1 MIPAANSMKS
11 NHSSSAT
18 TAPILGGA
26 NTNKELSKDNN
37 QTTSAATGEDAGSIT
52 MEHDAKPGENR
63 PEKSFKEPTNFNNRS
78 AITTH
83 TSSSEEQS
91 NAGSLERQSQ
101 EPKAQN
107 GPSRGDGR
115 PDNRSRDQNN
125 TTSTDDGKHKNDP
138 SSSGHSSLARN
149 QDRYSNG
156 HRNDRHRSQNTNTSS
171 RDHKDK
177 SGANDHRRPHPDITE
192 RSAGGDK
199 GGKDSAR
206 DKDGRSRAQEQRHK
220 DDRQSSQASRHNNQ
234 GRENQSKGQETKDK
248 GSQQND
254 SQTGEGARP
263 DPLSLLS
270 ITGRMGSLTPQKP
283 FFGNSR
289 VVEDFEKLNK
299 VGEGTYGVVYRARD
313 KKTDEI
319 VALKRIRMERE
330 NDGLPISSLREIKLL
345 KTLRHDNIV
354 LVRDVAVGNDLD
366 QIFLVMEYC
375 EQDMAAL
382 MDNLKK
388 PYSPAE
394 VKCLM
399 YQLLKGIEYCHD
411 HFVVHRDLKLSN
423 LLLNGQGILKIADF
437 GLARSFG
444 LPSRPMTPKVVT
456 LWYRAPELLFGDSNY
471 TTAVD
476 MWSAGCIFGEL
487 LKHAPLLP
495 GKVEKQQVDLII
507 ELLGT
512 PHEKI
517 WQGFNKLPMS
527 SIKLPEQRFNNLR
540 NKFPNITDAARSL
553 LSGLLTYDPKKRL
566 SVKQAL
572 AHPYFIESPPAKHPS
587 LLPTHPEV
595 RNAPITRNEENAKLK
610 RQAGREESESIG
622 NNKKRMS
629 QQKLTRMSE
638 AADVASGHVPHAQST
653 AGQVQKHTEEQID
666 SRHLDH
672 ISIHNPR
679 RILFLYGSQTGC
691 AQDVAENAA
700 REARRMHFSATV
712 SAMDDYDRSLLI
724 REQFVVFIASTT
736 GQGEE
741 PDNMKKFWKFLLR
754 KSHPSDALDHME
766 YTVFG
771 LGDSSYIKFN
781 WPAKKLYKRLLQ
793 LGATPFYEPAY
804 ADDQHYLGLDGTLG
818 PWLTGLWK
826 VALEKYP
833 IPAHLKIIPQ
843 DVIFQNSFS
852 LVFDSKDTPI
862 TDSQQQISV
871 TEPIIDFNK
880 EPGSFLATLM
890 GNNRITDPK
899 HSQDVRHI
907 EVLIKDPVFPGYHPG
922 DVLNLRPRN
931 LGKDVNEFLEYNG
944 WTNIAD
950 DPFTIIENLSDH
962 TLPKHIPRR
971 QTLRS
976 LLTNHLNVFSTPRT
990 SFFQLLV
997 HFTDNEDE
1005 KEKLREFV
1013 SPAGQDDLYTYS
1025 HRVRRTIFEV
1035 LKDFKD
1041 VKVPLNYLL
1050 DLFPVIMPR
1059 SFSIASAPLASVS
1072 EQHQQQLENGEA
1084 KNVKGNTGV
1093 IHTTN
1098 GDVALG
1104 DVEGEL
1110 EWKIDLCVAI
1120 VYYKTKLWKWRTGVC
1135 TKWLKSLQAAED
1147 IGNGAED
1154 PDSTIPSTPEGI
1166 QEPSQF
1172 WIRIQRGTLK
1182 LPKDPNSPLICIGPG
1197 TGVAPM
1203 RSFLHHRI
1211 YAQGATENVLFF
1223 GCRKREMDYH
1233 YREEWEEMERN
1244 GQLRVFAACSRD
1256 QEDKVY
1262 VQHLIEQQ
1270 APLVWGL
1277 LHEKRGTILL
1287 SGSSNRMPADVTRA
1301 LQRVISSQ
1309 GQISIEQASEYLNKV
1324 EKEGRFQQECW
1335 S

>member
-1 MIPAANSMKS
+1 MIPASSSMKS
-11 NHSSSAT
+11 NHPDSAT
-18 TAPILGGA
+18 VTTTATHPESVV
-26 NTNKELSKDNN
+26 NSNNEPSKDDI
-37 QTTSAATGEDAGSIT
+37 QVARAVVSEDAGSIT
-52 MEHDAKPGENR
+52 KEHDTKPADNS
-63 PEKSFKEPTNFNNRS
+63 EKQSKELINSNNRS
-78 AITTH
+78 DMENV
-83 TSSSEEQS
+83 SSSGDQG

-101 EPKAQN
+101 DSKTHN
-107 GPSRGDGR
+107 GPNRGDGR
-115 PDNRSRDQNN
+115 SDSRRSRDYSSTAPAYDN
-125 TTSTDDGKHKNDP
+125 THKNDHV
-138 SSSGHSSLARN
+138 SVTRN
-149 QDRYSNG
+149 QDRNSNG
-156 HRNDRHRSQNTNTSS
+156 HRNDRHRSQQSNINSNNNNN

-177 SGANDHRRPHPDITE
+177 SSNNDHGRRHHDNAE
-192 RSAGGDK
+192 RPNGGDR
-199 GGKDSAR
+199 GGGRDGGR
-206 DKDGRSRAQEQRHK
+206 DKDGHSRGQGQRHK
-220 DDRQSSQASRHNNQ
+220 DDRQHSHASRQNNQ
-234 GRENQSKGQETKDK
+234 GKDNLSKDHETK
-248 GSQQND
+248 GRD
-254 SQTGEGARP
+254 SNQTDNQAGENARP

-270 ITGRMGSLTPQKP
+270 ITGRLGLLAPQKA

-289 VVEDFEKLNK
+289 IVEDFEKLNK

-313 KKTDEI
+313 KKTNGI

-354 LVRDVAVGNDLD
+354 LVKDVVVGSDLD

-382 MDNLKK
+382 MDNVKK
-388 PYSPAE
+388 PYTPAE

-411 HFVVHRDLKLSN
+411 HFVIHRDLKLSN
-423 LLLNGQGILKIADF
+423 LLLNSQGILKIADF

-456 LWYRAPELLFGDSNY
+456 LWYRAPELLFGDSDY

-476 MWSAGCIFGEL
+476 MWSVGCIFGEL

-572 AHPYFIESPPAKHPS
+572 AHPYFIEAPPAKHPS

-595 RNAPITRNEENAKLK
+595 RNMSSSRNEENPKLK
-610 RQAGREESESIG
+610 RQAGGGESESIG
-622 NNKKRMS
+622 NNRKRMRPNFFFS
-629 QQKLTRMSE
+629 LEIAEMSE
-638 AADVASGHVPHAQST
+638 ATSTSGHVSAQINTEHVLQQQHIEEINPHQ
-653 AGQVQKHTEEQID
+653 
-666 SRHLDH
+666 LDH
-672 ISIHNPR
+672 ITIHNPR

-700 REARRMHFSATV
+700 REARRMHFSASV
-712 SAMDDYDRSLLI
+712 SSMDDYDRSLLI
-724 REQFVVFIASTT
+724 RESFVVFIASTT

-754 KSHPSDALDHME
+754 KSHPSDALDHLE
-766 YTVFG
+766 FTVFG
-771 LGDSSYIKFN
+771 MGDSSYIKFN

-793 LGATPFYEPAY
+793 LGATPFYEPGY
-804 ADDQHYLGLDGTLG
+804 ADDQHYLGADGTLG

-833 IPAHLKIIPQ
+833 VPPHLKIIPE

-852 LVFDSKDTPI
+852 LSFDPKEVVMPG
-862 TDSQQQISV
+862 SQLN
-871 TEPIIDFNK
+871 TNLAEPIQDFNS
-880 EPGSFLATLM
+880 EPGTFLATLTKST
-890 GNNRITDPK
+890 RITDPN

-907 EVLIKDPVFPGYHPG
+907 ELSIKDPIFPGYHPG
-922 DVLNLRPRN
+922 DVLSLRPRN
-931 LGKDVNEFLEYNG
+931 LESDVTEFLEYNG
-944 WTNIAD
+944 WTSIAD
-950 DPFTIIENLSDH
+950 DPFTIVENLSDH
-962 TLPKHIPRR
+962 TLPKHIPHR

-976 LLTNHLNVFSTPRT
+976 LLTNHLNVFSAPRT
-990 SFFQLLV
+990 SFFQLLP
-997 HFTDNEDE
+997 HFTDNQDE
-1005 KEKLREFV
+1005 KDKLREFV
-1013 SPAGQDDLYTYS
+1013 SPEGQDELYTYC

-1035 LKDFKD
+1035 MKDFKD
-1041 VKVPLNYLL
+1041 VKVPLDYIL
-1050 DLFPVIMPR
+1050 DLFPFIMPR
-1059 SFSIASAPLASVS
+1059 SFSIASAPLESVR
-1072 EQHQQQLENGEA
+1072 EQYQDQEQKA
-1084 KNVKGNTGV
+1084 GV
-1093 IHTTN
+1093 LHTSN
-1098 GDVALG
+1098 GDVATG
-1104 DVEGEL
+1104 NTEGEL
-1110 EWKIDLCVAI
+1110 EWKIDLCIAI
-1120 VYYKTKLWKWRTGVC
+1120 VHYKTKLWKWRTGVC
-1135 TKWLKSLQAAED
+1135 TRWLKSLYTEEE
-1147 IGNGAED
+1147 INKNGATED
-1154 PDSTIPSTPEGI
+1154 NSTESTTEGK

-1172 WIRIQRGTLK
+1172 SIRIQRGTLK
-1182 LPKDPNSPLICIGPG
+1182 LPKNPNTPLICIGPG

-1203 RSFLHHRI
+1203 RSFLQHRI
-1211 YAQGATENVLFF
+1211 HAQEATENVLFF
-1223 GCRKREMDYH
+1223 GCRKRKMDYH
-1233 YREEWEEMERN
+1233 YREEWEGLERD
-1244 GQLRVFAACSRD
+1244 GYIKVFAACSRD

-1262 VQHLIEQQ
+1262 VQNLIEQQ
-1270 APLVWGL
+1270 SPLVWEL

-1287 SGSSNRMPADVTRA
+1287 SGSSNRMPTDVTRA

-1309 GQISIEQASEYLNKV
+1309 GKMSIEQANDYLNRV